1 MLILSLFYLHF
12 FHNYDIDVKP
22 MYSIHFLNFFL
33 NFFMQMIGRLNHFW
47 LNISHFPP
55 QVFHIINKKYCS
67 FSFKF
72 SKLSIKKIPH
82 FLSNFSCYLTKS
94 TPTFFSLLT
103 KSIPLFSL
111 KFFHI
116 IEQKNHT
123 FFSQVFQ
130 VINKKYLTFLKCLS
144 HYLI

>member
-1 MLILSLFYLHF
+1 MLTLSLFYPHF

-22 MYSIHFLNFFL
+22 TYSL
-33 NFFMQMIGRLNHFW
+33 
-47 LNISHFPP
+47 
-55 QVFHIINKKYCS
+55 
-67 FSFKF
+67 KF
-72 SKLSIKKIPH
+72 SELSTKQTPQFPSK
-82 FLSNFSCYLTKS
+82 FSCYLIES

-111 KFFHI
+111 KLPTLFN
-116 IEQKNHT
+116 KNHRT

-144 HYLI
+144 HYSIKSNPIFFIANNKYPTIFLQVFHSI